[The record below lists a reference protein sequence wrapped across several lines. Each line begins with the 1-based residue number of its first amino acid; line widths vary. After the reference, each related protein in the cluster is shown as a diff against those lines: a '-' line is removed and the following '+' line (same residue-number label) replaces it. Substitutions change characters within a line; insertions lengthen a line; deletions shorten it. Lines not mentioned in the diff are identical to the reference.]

1 MSELSETFKR
11 LEQDPQG
18 GSQHLLQMLE
28 TFLMPFLHF
37 LDEVLDKRLVRTF
50 VQCLVAII
58 RLRNNP
64 QALWLSELGSYLQG
78 YDGYASSAAAGTK
91 RVGKLL
97 RSVKWTVGL
106 IDRYLL
112 EKADEEVQKL
122 KELGK
127 RILCIWDGSVLEKA
141 ESEKLEGLCPVL
153 SSKAKRRQRT
163 KRGLVFNWPAPR
175 PVRVM
180 GMQWTAA
187 LIAGMQGLPHL
198 AVTKWW
204 TTKGV
209 FATRLRDTEEEA
221 LRICVRKWGP
231 LLVHIFDRGYASGYW
246 LQVLSTYH
254 ARFVI
259 RWIKNHV
266 FLLNSGAEKKL
277 WQIGQGKKYL
287 AHKEIR
293 DITTGEKMPCA
304 LWWTAIR
311 HPSSG
316 EQLYLVRARVK
327 KGVMYLITNDPVKTE
342 AQAWEVFFSYRRR
355 WQIELSFRYAKC
367 ELALECPRLWSL
379 EARLKLL
386 GLVMLVYAF
395 LLSLLDPVHQELVKA
410 LLRLKC
416 HRTGKRCQQTQ
427 APLYRLRWA
436 LSRLWDDYRPRLTC
450 FLPPSDDP
458 LAVASL
464 IRDLE
469 RFQKNW
475 G

>member
-1 MSELSETFKR
+1 MTELSETFKR
-11 LEQDPQG
+11 LESDPQG
-18 GSQHLLQMLE
+18 GSHHLIELLE
-28 TFLMPFLHF
+28 GFLMPFLQV
-37 LDEVLDKRLVRTF
+37 LDEVLDKRLVRTL

-78 YDGYASSAAAGTK
+78 YEGQACSAPAGTK

-97 RSVKWTVGL
+97 RSMKWTVGL
-106 IDRYLL
+106 IDRYFL
-112 EKADEEVQKL
+112 EKADEEVKKL
-122 KELGK
+122 KEQGK

-198 AVTKWW
+198 AVTRWW
-204 TTKGV
+204 STKGI
-209 FATRLRDTEEEA
+209 FASKLRDTEEEA
-221 LRICVRKWGP
+221 LRVTVRKWGP
-231 LLVHIFDRGYASGYW
+231 LLVHVFDRGYASGYW
-246 LQVLSTYH
+246 LQVLGKYR

-266 FLLNSGAEKKL
+266 FLTTSGAEKKL
-277 WQIGQGKKYL
+277 WQMGQGKRYL

-293 DITTGEKMPCA
+293 DSSTGQKMPCD
-304 LWWTAIR
+304 LWWTTVR
-311 HPSSG
+311 HPQTH
-316 EQLYLVRARVK
+316 EPLFLVKARVK
-327 KGVMYLITNDPVKTE
+327 QGVMYLITNDPVKTE
-342 AQAWEVFFSYRRR
+342 AQAWEVFFTYRRR
-355 WQIELSFRYAKC
+355 WQIETSFRYAKC

-386 GLVMLVYAF
+386 GMVMLVYAF
-395 LLSLLDPVHQELVKA
+395 LLSLLDPVHQELVQA
-410 LLRLKC
+410 LLRFKC
-416 HRTGKRCQQTQ
+416 HRTGKRCQNTPV
-427 APLYRLRWA
+427 PLYRLRWA
-436 LSRLWDDYRPRLTC
+436 LGRLWDDYRPRLTC
-450 FLPPSDDP
+450 FIPPLADP
-458 LAVASL
+458 LTVCSL
-464 IRDLE
+464 ISDLE

>member
-304 LWWTAIR
+304 LW
-311 HPSSG
+311 
-316 EQLYLVRARVK
+316 
-327 KGVMYLITNDPVKTE
+327 
-342 AQAWEVFFSYRRR
+342 
-355 WQIELSFRYAKC
+355 
-367 ELALECPRLWSL
+367 
-379 EARLKLL
+379 
-386 GLVMLVYAF
+386 
-395 LLSLLDPVHQELVKA
+395 
-410 LLRLKC
+410 
-416 HRTGKRCQQTQ
+416 
-427 APLYRLRWA
+427 
-436 LSRLWDDYRPRLTC
+436 
-450 FLPPSDDP
+450 
-458 LAVASL
+458 
-464 IRDLE
+464 
-469 RFQKNW
+469 
-475 G
+475 